1 MRGSVG
7 EVKCDRSTATYKADT
22 LSLTADNQVFGFA
35 LPTLQLAVPLSLW
48 IFSLV
53 I

>member
-1 MRGSVG
+1 V
-7 EVKCDRSTATYKADT
+7 EKCDRSTAIYKAGT
-22 LSLTADNQVFGFA
+22 VTLTADNQVFGFA
-35 LPTLQLAVPLSLW
+35 LPSLQFAVPLSLW